1 MDAFTQAVTAAAI
14 KGERGNED
22 RRRLSLG
29 WKKACHYAAFTGK
42 ENMVAEKAAIH

>member
-14 KGERGNED
+14 KGERGMKIAAAGLWVE
-22 RRRLSLG
+22 
-29 WKKACHYAAFTGK
+29 KKACHYAAFMGK